1 MFIKGAL
8 YKSLGIK
15 VMHGMIPGD
24 YPQTIADLSHRV
36 KFEDNSFSGGGAH
49 SDVYTKLT
57 SSSKNHLGNSWVEHM

>member
-15 VMHGMIPGD
+15 VMHGRIPGD

-49 SDVYTKLT
+49 SDVYTKL
-57 SSSKNHLGNSWVEHM
+57 V